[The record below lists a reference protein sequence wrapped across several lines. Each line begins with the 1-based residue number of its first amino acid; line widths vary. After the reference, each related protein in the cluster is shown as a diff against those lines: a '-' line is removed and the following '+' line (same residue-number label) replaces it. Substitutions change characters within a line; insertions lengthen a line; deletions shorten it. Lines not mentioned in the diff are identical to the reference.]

1 MLCWSRQAN
10 ISLEDDMFGSFAT
23 LDPRGLLSIVV
34 IYSRKSPAADFERL
48 AGEVFERAT
57 AIGLNG
63 VMA

>member
-1 MLCWSRQAN
+1 
-10 ISLEDDMFGSFAT
+10 MFGSFAT
-23 LDPRGLLSIVV
+23 LDPRGLLSIFV

-48 AGEVFERAT
+48 AGEMFERAT